1 MEEGGEVGFVVAID
15 DFLEGVVVEDDWSR
29 GRFLPRERRVEI
41 CFRAFSRSVR
51 VGKHNVRDLVLVL
64 AEADSSEVEL
74 LFCGEKITFKRAF
87 GWDAGLT

>member
-1 MEEGGEVGFVVAID
+1 
-15 DFLEGVVVEDDWSR
+15 VEDDWSR

-51 VGKHNVRDLVLVL
+51 VGKHNVKDLVVAL
-64 AEADSSEVEL
+64 AEVVSFEVEV
-74 LFCGEKITFKRAF
+74 LFCGEKISFKRAF